1 MDIRMCMYVVTILS
15 LYVNIALCIYGVISK
30 PNLIKK
36 FIALTILQD
45 SINVFL
51 ILSGYRLWR
60 PGLVLQPP
68 VLLNWSPTAEDLKQ
82 FLMRAVD
89 PLPQALVLTAIVI
102 GLAVNMFLAVSVIH
116 LYRHFFTIDAD
127 EIGGMKRATIIEEDA

>member
-1 MDIRMCMYVVTILS
+1 MDIRISMYIATVVS

-51 ILSGYRLWR
+51 VLGGYRLWR
-60 PGLVLQPP
+60 PGLLLQPP
-68 VLLNWSPTAEDLKQ
+68 VLLNWSPTSEDLKQ
-82 FLMRAVD
+82 FLMKSVD

-102 GLAVNMFLAVSVIH
+102 GLAVNTFLAIVIIH
-116 LYRHFFTIDAD
+116 LYRHFSTIDVD
-127 EIGGMKRATIIEEDA
+127 EIGSMKKVMIVEESA

>member
-102 GLAVNMFLAVSVIH
+102 GLAVNMFLAVSIIH

-127 EIGGMKRATIIEEDA
+127 EIGSMKRVIIIEEGT